1 MQDFEFVQ
9 QNIHKL
15 KPHMSL
21 LEFQAY
27 LNLGEFVAATKKSI
41 AALNATALKTGKPV
55 FDETAT
61 ALEEVLQRVITG
73 IAEEIRSI
81 EAPA

>member
-1 MQDFEFVQ
+1 MQDFDFVQ
-9 QNIHKL
+9 ENIQKL
-15 KPHMSL
+15 KPHMSP

-27 LNLGEFVAATKKSI
+27 LNLGGFVASSRKAVN
-41 AALNATALKTGKPV
+41 ALNETALKTGKPV

-61 ALEEVLQRVITG
+61 ALEEVLQSVITG